1 MEEMND
7 ALIIAS
13 KGIGIV
19 FLSLSLLVLLLLV
32 LGRIGRRKEAST
44 PDETTPPEGGEMT
57 AEEPQ
62 PKQATPTE
70 SASGPDGTTAEAS
83 IAELEE
89 VAVAAAALAV
99 AWNLWPEP
107 NGHGGP
113 TRVTPARMTPVRAEA
128 ARPWRAQ
135 GRRWL
140 MQSQGMTRRAWRR

>member
-1 MEEMND
+1 MEELND
-7 ALIIAS
+7 ALIIAG

-44 PDETTPPEGGEMT
+44 PGETTPPEGGEMT
-57 AEEPQ
+57 AEELQ
-62 PKQATPTE
+62 PKQATPSET
-70 SASGPDGTTAEAS
+70 AAGPDGTTGEAS

-107 NGHGGP
+107 NGHAGS
-113 TRVTPARMTPVRAEA
+113 TQVTPARMAPVREGA

-135 GRRWL
+135 GRQEL
-140 MQSQGMTRRAWRR
+140 MQSQGAPRRAWRR